1 MRETDA
7 QVLWGPDNEEG
18 DLWFPVL
25 ACQML
30 ETDAEVLWGPDNG
43 EGGMWF
49 RVLECYLHGELVG
62 AEDLLERW
70 EESRMDRML
79 LLFEFRG
86 NKSRER

>member
-7 QVLWGPDNEEG
+7 QVLWGPDNEEV
-18 DLWFPVL
+18 DLWFPVW

-49 RVLECYLHGELVG
+49 RVLECYLHGE
-62 AEDLLERW
+62 
-70 EESRMDRML
+70 
-79 LLFEFRG
+79 
-86 NKSRER
+86 